1 MSNLKKIGNKL
12 FKQTTELK
20 SHDVELALSDDLK
33 KFVSESDKIIKVVD
47 KYSIDLSRLFR
58 EVKDLSDEFN
68 KINDKRKTESKNG
81 KSILQEINSI
91 LDKTQRQAK
100 ELGIEPRDI
109 PNFSKAS
116 TSSNELRA
124 AVNDFQKYSNF
135 NI

>member
-1 MSNLKKIGNKL
+1 MSNLKNIGNKL
-12 FKQTTELK
+12 FKETTELK
-20 SHDVELALSDDLK
+20 SQKVELGLSNDLK
-33 KFVSESDKIIKVVD
+33 KLVSESDKIIKVVD

-58 EVKDLSDEFN
+58 EVKDFSDEFN
-68 KINDKRKTESKNG
+68 KINDKRKVEAKNG
-81 KSILQEINSI
+81 KSILQEINSL

-124 AVNDFQKYSNF
+124 VVNDFQKYSNF

>member
-33 KFVSESDKIIKVVD
+33 KFVSESDKIIKVVN

-68 KINDKRKTESKNG
+68 KINDKRKVEAKNG
-81 KSILQEINSI
+81 KSILQEINSL